1 MTGQL
6 PPPEHVAIIMD
17 GNNRWARQR
26 FLPRALGHKAGI
38 DAIRPVAEACDRMGI
53 RVLTVYAFSTEN
65 WHRPPDEV
73 ETLMELF
80 AETIRREVDDCVR
93 RGVEMRFCGRLDELS
108 GALQEQMRQAHERTR
123 ANARAVLN
131 VAVNYGGRQ
140 EIVDAVREMA
150 RAGVDLTALDV
161 GMVARHLYTRDLP
174 DPDLIIRTAG
184 EMRLSNFLLWQAAY
198 AEFYSTP
205 TLWPDFGEA
214 ELVDALAAYHR
225 RSRRFG
231 SRPEEVQHRRG

>member
-1 MTGQL
+1 MAQL

-26 FLPRALGHKAGI
+26 FLPRAMGHKAGI
-38 DAIRPVAEACDRMGI
+38 EAIRPVAEACDRLGI
-53 RVLTVYAFSTEN
+53 RILTVFAFSTEN
-65 WHRPPDEV
+65 WKRPQDEV

-80 AETIRREVDDCVR
+80 GETIRREVETCVR

-108 GALQEQMRQAHERTR
+108 SGLREQMRQANERTR
-123 ANARAVLN
+123 ANSHAVLN

-150 RAGVDLTALDV
+150 RAGVDLSRLEE

-198 AEFYSTP
+198 AEFYSTA

-214 ELVDALAAYHR
+214 DLAEAVDAFNR
-225 RSRRFG
+225 RVRRFG
-231 SRPEEVQHRRG
+231 SRPEGVEHRGR

>member
-1 MTGQL
+1 MAQL

-26 FLPRALGHKAGI
+26 FLPRAMGHKAGI
-38 DAIRPVAEACDRMGI
+38 DAIRPVAEACDRLGI

-65 WHRPPDEV
+65 WNRPPDEV
-73 ETLMELF
+73 AALMELF
-80 AETIRREVDDCVR
+80 SETIRREVDDCIR
-93 RGVEMRFCGRLDELS
+93 RGVEMRFCGRLGELPP
-108 GALQEQMRQAHERTR
+108 ALQDQMRLATARTR
-123 ANARAVLN
+123 PNARAVLN

-140 EIVDAVREMA
+140 EIVDAIREMA
-150 RAGVDLTALDV
+150 QEGIDLSRLDET
-161 GMVARHLYTRDLP
+161 MVARHLYTHGLP

-205 TLWPDFGEA
+205 TLWPDFGES
-214 ELVDALAAYHR
+214 ELIDAVAAYHR
-225 RSRRFG
+225 RTRRFG
-231 SRPEEVQHRRG
+231 SRPEEIPHRGR

>member
-1 MTGQL
+1 VSQL

-26 FLPRALGHKAGI
+26 FLSRAFGHKAGI

-53 RVLTVYAFSTEN
+53 RVLTVFAFSTEN
-65 WHRPPDEV
+65 WQRPADEV
-73 ETLMELF
+73 ATLMELF
-80 AETIRREVDDCVR
+80 SETIRREVDEMVR
-93 RGVEMRFCGRLDELS
+93 RGVEMRFAGRIAELPP
-108 GALQEQMRQAHERTR
+108 ALQEQMRLANERTR
-123 ANARAVLN
+123 VSARAVLN

-140 EIVDAVREMA
+140 EILDAVRELA
-150 RAGVDLTALDV
+150 RGGADLTQLDET
-161 GMVARHLYTRDLP
+161 MVASHLYTRGLP

-205 TLWPDFGEA
+205 TLWPDFGET
-214 ELVDALAAYHR
+214 ELADAIAAYHR
-225 RSRRFG
+225 RVRRFG
-231 SRPEEVQHRRG
+231 SRPEEASHRGH